1 MFFEFGEEWLVLN
14 YKSFDMKK
22 PLLFLVVSLIL
33 SSCITVKVYKMEPN
47 ATVEPKKPIQKK
59 SALIS
64 SGMVAPLMEGD
75 TEIFFFGEDASEL
88 QALDFSDS
96 IVHPKH
102 ANKRVFV
109 FKSKDADEAVRWV
122 TQLGDSLE
130 LQEQNVSEFSGNS
143 VLISKD
149 KKNIRFNIQTDD
161 AQPIIII
168 DGKEMT
174 ADFDMDSLDVDTI
187 ESIDVLKGQ
196 KALQK
201 VGAKGKNGV
210 ILIRLKK

>member
-1 MFFEFGEEWLVLN
+1 
-14 YKSFDMKK
+14 MKK
-22 PLLFLVVSLIL
+22 FFLFTVLSVVM

-47 ATVEPKKPIQKK
+47 SKVEPKKTIQKK

-64 SGMVAPLMEGD
+64 SGMIAPLMDGD

-88 QALDFSDS
+88 QSIDFSDS
-96 IVHPKH
+96 LVSPKH
-102 ANKRVFV
+102 SDKRVFV
-109 FKSKDADEAVRWV
+109 FKTKDADEAIRWV

-130 LQEQNVSEFSGNS
+130 LQEQDASKFSGNS
-143 VLISKD
+143 VIISED
-149 KKNIRFNIQTDD
+149 KKNIRLNIQSDN

-168 DGKEMT
+168 DGKEMDT
-174 ADFDMDSLDVDTI
+174 DFDMDSLDVDTI
-187 ESIDVLKGQ
+187 ESVDVLKGQ

-210 ILIRLKK
+210 IIIRLKK

>member
-1 MFFEFGEEWLVLN
+1 
-14 YKSFDMKK
+14 MKK
-22 PLLFLVVSLIL
+22 IFLFTLLIVIM
-33 SSCITVKVYKMEPN
+33 SSCITLKGYNMESN
-47 ATVEPKKPIQKK
+47 SEVDPKKPIRKK
-59 SALIS
+59 LALIS
-64 SGMVAPLMEGD
+64 SGMIAPLMDGD

-88 QALDFSDS
+88 HSINFSDS
-96 IVHPKH
+96 LVSPKH
-102 ANKRVFV
+102 SNNRVFV
-109 FKSKDADEAVRWV
+109 FKSKDADEAIRWV

-168 DGKEMT
+168 DGKEMDT
-174 ADFDMDSLDVDTI
+174 DFDMDSLDFDTI
-187 ESIDVLKGQ
+187 ESMDVLKGQ

-210 ILIRLKK
+210 IIIRLKK

>member
-1 MFFEFGEEWLVLN
+1 
-14 YKSFDMKK
+14 MKK
-22 PLLFLVVSLIL
+22 FFLFTVLSVVM

-47 ATVEPKKPIQKK
+47 SKVEPKKSIQKK

-64 SGMVAPLMEGD
+64 SGMIAPLMDGD

-88 QALDFSDS
+88 QSIDFSDS
-96 IVHPKH
+96 LVSPKH
-102 ANKRVFV
+102 SNKRVFV
-109 FKSKDADEAVRWV
+109 FKTKDADEAIRWV

-130 LQEQNVSEFSGNS
+130 LQEQDASKFSGNS
-143 VLISKD
+143 VIISED
-149 KKNIRFNIQTDD
+149 KKNIRLNIQSDN

-168 DGKEMT
+168 DGKEMDT
-174 ADFDMDSLDVDTI
+174 DFDMDSLDVDTI
-187 ESIDVLKGQ
+187 ESVDVLKGQ

-210 ILIRLKK
+210 IIIRLKK

>member
-1 MFFEFGEEWLVLN
+1 
-14 YKSFDMKK
+14 MKK
-22 PLLFLVVSLIL
+22 LLLFIVLSVIM

-47 ATVEPKKPIQKK
+47 STVEPKKPIRKK

-64 SGMVAPLMEGD
+64 SGMLAPLMDGD

-88 QALDFSDS
+88 HSIDFSDS
-96 IVHPKH
+96 LVSPKH
-102 ANKRVFV
+102 SNNRVFV
-109 FKSKDADEAVRWV
+109 FKSKDADEAIRWV

-168 DGKEMT
+168 DGKEMDT
-174 ADFDMDSLDVDTI
+174 DFDMDSLDFDTI
-187 ESIDVLKGQ
+187 ESMDVLKGQ

-210 ILIRLKK
+210 IIIRLKK

>member
-1 MFFEFGEEWLVLN
+1 
-14 YKSFDMKK
+14 MKK
-22 PLLFLVVSLIL
+22 LLLFIVLSVIM
-33 SSCITVKVYKMEPN
+33 SSCITVKVYKMELN
-47 ATVEPKKPIQKK
+47 STVEPKKPIRKK

-64 SGMVAPLMEGD
+64 SGMLAPLMDGD

-88 QALDFSDS
+88 HSIDFSDS
-96 IVHPKH
+96 LVSPKH
-102 ANKRVFV
+102 SNKRVFV
-109 FKSKDADEAVRWV
+109 FKSKDADEAIRWV

-149 KKNIRFNIQTDD
+149 KKNIRLNIQTDD

-168 DGKEMT
+168 DGKEMDT
-174 ADFDMDSLDVDTI
+174 DFDMDSLDFDTI
-187 ESIDVLKGQ
+187 ESMDVLKGQ

-201 VGAKGKNGV
+201 VGAKGKKGV
-210 ILIRLKK
+210 IIIWLKK

>member
-1 MFFEFGEEWLVLN
+1 M
-14 YKSFDMKK
+14 D
-22 PLLFLVVSLIL
+22 
-33 SSCITVKVYKMEPN
+33 
-47 ATVEPKKPIQKK
+47 
-59 SALIS
+59 
-64 SGMVAPLMEGD
+64 GD

-88 QALDFSDS
+88 HSIDFSDS
-96 IVHPKH
+96 LVNPKH
-102 ANKRVFV
+102 SNKRVFV
-109 FKSKDADEAVRWV
+109 FKSKDADEAIRWV

-168 DGKEMT
+168 DGKEMDT
-174 ADFDMDSLDVDTI
+174 DFDMDSLDFDTI
-187 ESIDVLKGQ
+187 ESMDVLKGQ

-210 ILIRLKK
+210 IIIRLKK

>member
-1 MFFEFGEEWLVLN
+1 
-14 YKSFDMKK
+14 MKK
-22 PLLFLVVSLIL
+22 SLFFLVVSVIL

-47 ATVEPKKPIQKK
+47 ATVEPEKPIQKK

-64 SGMVAPLMEGD
+64 SGMVAPLMDGD

-88 QALDFSDS
+88 QALDFKDS

-130 LQEQNVSEFSGNS
+130 LQDQNVSGSGNS

-149 KKNIRFNIQTDD
+149 KKKIRFNIQTDD
-161 AQPIIII
+161 TQPIIII
-168 DGKEMT
+168 DGKEMA

-187 ESIDVLKGQ
+187 ESMDVLKGQ

>member
-1 MFFEFGEEWLVLN
+1 
-14 YKSFDMKK
+14 MKK
-22 PLLFLVVSLIL
+22 FFLFTVLSVVM

-47 ATVEPKKPIQKK
+47 SKVEPKKPIQKK

-64 SGMVAPLMEGD
+64 SGMIAPLMDGD

-88 QALDFSDS
+88 QSIDFSDS
-96 IVHPKH
+96 LFSPKH
-102 ANKRVFV
+102 SNKRVFV
-109 FKSKDADEAVRWV
+109 FKTKDADEAIRWV

-130 LQEQNVSEFSGNS
+130 LQEQDASKFSGNS
-143 VLISKD
+143 VVISED
-149 KKNIRFNIQTDD
+149 KKNIRLNIQSDN

-168 DGKEMT
+168 DGKEMDT
-174 ADFDMDSLDVDTI
+174 DFDMDSLDVDTI
-187 ESIDVLKGQ
+187 ESVDVLKGQ

-210 ILIRLKK
+210 IIIRLKK